1 MRFFF
6 IFCQLVIFI
15 NCHGENIYINLVLR
29 WHGCLKQCET
39 RWCTVVYKK
48 WYTCDLRL
56 QLKKLIDSK
65 LKKHGRDVIK
75 QSVIFAPENKV
86 SCLKQGSKKNFFS
99 NKESWLVLLY
109 EEFLFQLLLSLQ
121 HSNLHSH

>member
-1 MRFFF
+1 M
-6 IFCQLVIFI
+6 
-15 NCHGENIYINLVLR
+15 
-29 WHGCLKQCET
+29 
-39 RWCTVVYKK
+39 VYKK

-86 SCLKQGSKKNFFS
+86 SGLKQGSKKTFFS

-109 EEFLFQLLLSLQ
+109 EEFLFQLLLRLQ